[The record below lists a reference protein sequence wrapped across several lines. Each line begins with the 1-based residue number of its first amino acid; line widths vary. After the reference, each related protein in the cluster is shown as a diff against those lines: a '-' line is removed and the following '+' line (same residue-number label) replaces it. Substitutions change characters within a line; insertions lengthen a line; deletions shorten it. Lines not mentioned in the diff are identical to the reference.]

1 MAAGTTYK
9 PLATTTTSGSVAT
22 ITLSSIS
29 GAYTDLI
36 LVGDGRNNAG
46 GWGWRIRF
54 NGDTGSNYSWTDLE
68 GDGST
73 AASFRGSN
81 TTSIDTTYSNTSI
94 GNSQSNQ
101 ILQINNYSNTT
112 TYKTVLSRT
121 NAATSNAFPGT
132 NAGIGMWRN
141 TAAITSI
148 TITASGSY
156 MIDGTTFSLYGI
168 AAA

>member
-1 MAAGTTYK
+1 MAAGNTYVA
-9 PLATTTTSGSVAT
+9 LATTTTSGSTAT

-46 GWGWRIRF
+46 GSGWYIRF

-73 AASFRGSN
+73 AASYRG
-81 TTSIDTTYSNTSI
+81 TSVNLIYTSYNNTSI

-101 ILQINNYSNTT
+101 ILQLNNYSNTT

-148 TITASGSY
+148 TITSSGSY

>member
-1 MAAGTTYK
+1 MAAGNTYVAI
-9 PLATTTTSGSVAT
+9 ATTTTSGNIAT
-22 ITLSSIS
+22 ITFSSIS

-81 TTSIDTTYSNTSI
+81 VTSIDTTYSNTSI

-101 ILQINNYSNTT
+101 ILQLMVI
-112 TYKTVLSRT
+112 
-121 NAATSNAFPGT
+121 
-132 NAGIGMWRN
+132 
-141 TAAITSI
+141 
-148 TITASGSY
+148 
-156 MIDGTTFSLYGI
+156 
-168 AAA
+168 

>member
-1 MAAGTTYK
+1 MAAGNTYVA
-9 PLATTTTSGSVAT
+9 LASTTTSGSVAT

-54 NGDTGSNYSWTDLE
+54 NGDTASNYSWTDLE
-68 GDGST
+68 GNGST
-73 AASFRGSN
+73 AASFRGSSVN
-81 TTSIDTTYSNTSI
+81 LIYTSYNNTSI

-121 NAATSNAFPGT
+121 NAATSNAYPGT
-132 NAGIGMWRN
+132 NAGVGLWRS

-148 TITASGSY
+148 TITTSGSY